1 MNLGAAI
8 MEQSPLELYETAY
21 KLHYVENRIA
31 DALLHYQKIIEVF
44 PDSNECGYASI
55 QIQKIKAENLAHELK
70 KAGKILHPV
79 SMIALI
85 IGALSLL
92 LSSTFG
98 IILNAKVT
106 IESKRSTLTL
116 KALSKMQ
123 SGDDEGALKILTELK
138 YLSSKNILPFELSA
152 DILCKQNKYAAAR
165 EEYLLFYKLNPG
177 YLPTESEKKAVQKID
192 DLKSGD
198 KKKILSKKPDDVSF
212 DETSKS
218 VIPEYAK
225 KNASERV
232 TENIK
237 QQLIV
242 KPDSISYF

>member
-1 MNLGAAI
+1 

-85 IGALSLL
+85 VGALSLL
-92 LSSTFG
+92 LSTTFG
-98 IILNAKVT
+98 IILNKKVT
-106 IESKRSTLTL
+106 LESNRSTLTL
-116 KALSKMQ
+116 KALSRMQ
-123 SGDDEGALKILTELK
+123 SGDNEGALKILTELK
-138 YLSSKNILPFELSA
+138 YISSKNILPFELSA

-165 EEYLLFYKLNPG
+165 EEYSLFYKLNPR
-177 YLPTESEKKAVQKID
+177 YVPSDAEKKTVQKID

-198 KKKILSKKPDDVSF
+198 KKKGSSKKTDNVSLNV
-212 DETSKS
+212 TPKS
-218 VIPEYAK
+218 TVPVVK
-225 KNASERV
+225 KNNANVRV
-232 TENIK
+232 TDNFK

-242 KPDSISYF
+242 NSDSISYF

>member
-1 MNLGAAI
+1 

-70 KAGKILHPV
+70 KAGKILHPL
-79 SMIALI
+79 SMVALI
-85 IGALSLL
+85 LGALSLL

-98 IILNAKVT
+98 MILNKKVT
-106 IESKRSTLTL
+106 IESKRSALTL

-123 SGDDEGALKILTELK
+123 NGDDDGALKILTELK
-138 YLSSKNILPFELSA
+138 ILSRKNILPFELSA
-152 DILCKQNKYAAAR
+152 DIMCKQNKYGAAR
-165 EEYLLFYKLNPG
+165 EEYSLFYKLNPR
-177 YLPTESEKKAVQKID
+177 YVPTDTEKKAMQKID
-192 DLKSGD
+192 SLKSGD
-198 KKKILSKKPDDVSF
+198 KKKAFSKKSNEVSLN
-212 DETSKS
+212 DTKKSLISSATKKTSS
-218 VIPEYAK
+218 D
-225 KNASERV
+225 NL
-232 TENIK
+232 TENFK

>member
-1 MNLGAAI
+1 
-8 MEQSPLELYETAY
+8 MEQSPLELYESAY

-85 IGALSLL
+85 IGGLSLL

-98 IILNAKVT
+98 IILNKKVT
-106 IESKRSTLTL
+106 TESKRSTLTL
-116 KALSKMQ
+116 KALSRMQ
-123 SGDDEGALKILTELK
+123 SGDDDGALKILTELK

-152 DILCKQNKYAAAR
+152 DILCKQNKYTAAR
-165 EEYLLFYKLNPG
+165 EEYSLFYKLNPR
-177 YLPTESEKKAVQKID
+177 YVPSETEKKTVQKID

-198 KKKILSKKPDDVSF
+198 KKRGSLRKSDDVSMV
-212 DETSKS
+212 DSPKS
-218 VIPEYAK
+218 VTALAAK
-225 KNASERV
+225 KNASDRIAD
-232 TENIK
+232 NYK

>member
-1 MNLGAAI
+1 

-98 IILNAKVT
+98 IILNTKVT
-106 IESKRSTLTL
+106 LESKRSTLTI

-165 EEYLLFYKLNPG
+165 DEYSLFYKLNPG
-177 YLPTESEKKAVQKID
+177 YLPSETEKKAIQKID

-198 KKKILSKKPDDVSF
+198 KKKSFSKKSDDVSF
-212 DETSKS
+212 GETPKE
-218 VIPEYAK
+218 VAPEYAK
-225 KNASERV
+225 KNGSERV
-232 TENIK
+232 TGNYK

>member
-1 MNLGAAI
+1 MNSGAAT
-8 MEQSPLELYETAY
+8 MEQSPLELYESAY

-98 IILNAKVT
+98 LILNKKVT
-106 IESKRSTLTL
+106 LESKRSTLTL
-116 KALSKMQ
+116 KALSRMQ
-123 SGDDEGALKILTELK
+123 TGDDEGAMKILTELK

-165 EEYLLFYKLNPG
+165 EEYTLFYKLNPR
-177 YLPTESEKKAVQKID
+177 YVPSDIEKKAVQKID
-192 DLKSGD
+192 ELKSGD
-198 KKKILSKKPDDVSF
+198 KKKGISRRSDGVSSN
-212 DETSKS
+212 DPPKS
-218 VIPEYAK
+218 AVPIATK
-225 KNASERV
+225 KNANERV
-232 TENIK
+232 TDNFK